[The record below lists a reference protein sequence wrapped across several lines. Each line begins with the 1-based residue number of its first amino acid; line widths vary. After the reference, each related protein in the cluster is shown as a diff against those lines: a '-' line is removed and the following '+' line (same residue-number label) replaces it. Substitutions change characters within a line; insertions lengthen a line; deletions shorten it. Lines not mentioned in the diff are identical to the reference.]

1 MKKKKTQTII
11 INALKKHSEQSSI
24 KLDINDITNTPIFG
38 EDSML
43 DSLGLVTLL
52 VEIEQNIEDEFG
64 QEITIADEKA
74 MSLRNSP
81 FRNVETLNSYIETL
95 IIEK

>member
-1 MKKKKTQTII
+1 MLDSTLQSFPKVSRGEIQHSHDTSQLLILKMQGVLLKKIQTII
-11 INALKKHSEQSSI
+11 INSLKKYSEQSSI

-52 VEIEQNIEDEFG
+52 VEIEQNIEDEC
-64 QEITIADEKA
+64 
-74 MSLRNSP
+74 
-81 FRNVETLNSYIETL
+81 
-95 IIEK
+95 

>member
-1 MKKKKTQTII
+1 MKIEKIQTII
-11 INALKKHSEQSSI
+11 LQSLKKYSEQSSI
-24 KLDINDITNTPIFG
+24 KLKINDIADTPIFG
-38 EDSML
+38 EDSAL

-52 VEIEQNIEDEFG
+52 VEVEQSIEDEFS

-81 FRNVETLNSYIETL
+81 FRNVETLSNYIETL
-95 IIEK
+95 IVE